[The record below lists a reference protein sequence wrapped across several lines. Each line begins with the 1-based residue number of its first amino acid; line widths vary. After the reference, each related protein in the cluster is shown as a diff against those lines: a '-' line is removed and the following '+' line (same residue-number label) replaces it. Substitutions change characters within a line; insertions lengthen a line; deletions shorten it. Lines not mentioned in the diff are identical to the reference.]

1 MKVIIQPEKRKTY
14 KKSAAAKE
22 RPVQRDV
29 RQGWAAGGLQGRGPG
44 ISPTTYL
51 EKPESRDIILNPPG
65 GLRERDL
72 FGLEVE
78 ERVKEMIKGGESS
91 KSQFLY

>member
-1 MKVIIQPEKRKTY
+1 MQQPRRGQFREMSDR
-14 KKSAAAKE
+14 AE
-22 RPVQRDV
+22 
-29 RQGWAAGGLQGRGPG
+29 LQGRGPG